1 MAKKGKGARS
11 GLNQVWTVTVWVS
24 DRKRAIEFYTQK
36 LGFEVALMDE
46 KSGWVELGL
55 PGGFTKIA
63 IVEPTKELG
72 ESYYN
77 YLTQRIGEATGIS
90 FETFDINALYEEL
103 KAKGVKFEEPPK
115 KMPWGGFMTTF
126 VDLDGNEF
134 EVVEDR
140 TQDSKKKPVNGL

>member
-1 MAKKGKGARS
+1 MAKKGKDAES

-36 LGFEVALMDE
+36 LGFKVAVMDE
-46 KSGWVELGL
+46 KTGWVELGL

-72 ESYYN
+72 ESYYK
-77 YLTQRIGEATGIS
+77 YLTQRIGTATGIS

-115 KMPWGGFMTTF
+115 KMAWGGLMTTF
-126 VDLDGNEF
+126 VDPDGNEF

-140 TQDSKKKPVNGL
+140 TQDSKKN